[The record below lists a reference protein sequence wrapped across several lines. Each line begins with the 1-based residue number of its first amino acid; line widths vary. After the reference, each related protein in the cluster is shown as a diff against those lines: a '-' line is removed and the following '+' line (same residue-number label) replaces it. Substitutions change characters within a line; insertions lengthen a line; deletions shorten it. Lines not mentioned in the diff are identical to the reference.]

1 MLLDIKN
8 YAELQKKEQIALNQ
22 KFELAEA
29 NLLKAINNIS
39 TSVFDDLINNKFKK
53 EIAYSYAHDINTNSI
68 SIDVSYNEIKGLFIN
83 YGDTNAITEYVNAKT
98 KAKNYLVGQDEALD
112 IIKHRLLERIVDY
125 LKNSNQNF
133 DIAAGKDIPFN
144 DRYYI
149 AIKIN
154 AEF

>member
-1 MLLDIKN
+1 MQSFK
-8 YAELQKKEQIALNQ
+8 KKEQIALNQ
-22 KFELAEA
+22 KFELAKA

-39 TSVFDDLINNKFKK
+39 TSVFDDLINSKFKK

-68 SIDVSYNEIKGLFIN
+68 SINVRYNEIKDLFIN
-83 YGDTNAITEYVNAKT
+83 YGDTNVITEYVNAKT
-98 KAKNYLVGQDEALD
+98 KAKNYLVGKGEPLE
-112 IIKHRLLERIVDY
+112 IVKHRLLERIVDY

-133 DIAAGKDIPFN
+133 DIATGKDISSD

-154 AEF
+154 AKF

>member
-22 KFELAEA
+22 KFELAKA

-39 TSVFDDLINNKFKK
+39 TSVFDDLINSKFKK

-68 SIDVSYNEIKGLFIN
+68 SINVRYNEIKDLFIN
-83 YGDTNAITEYVNAKT
+83 YGDTNVITEYVNAKT
-98 KAKNYLVGQDEALD
+98 KAKNYLVGKGEPLD

-133 DIAAGKDIPFN
+133 DIATGKDIPSD